1 MSPARP
7 FSKPLPRPRSG
18 VTRGSRNRA
27 PDDRAHRHTRDLDLR
42 SDRGR
47 EMRRPV
53 NSGGRTS
60 GARGASRR
68 PCDVRIRVAAQ
79 IRAKTGKSDR
89 PGAPIRVFPVFLHYR
104 YRPHDEVSFA
114 RAGFTRPSTQRRD
127 ANYKGLHHMPNH
139 LVYVLIEIFPR
150 ELKMACRV
158 VLFSAVLFCLSV
170 NVAKAGELTETP
182 VGSKVANFVNVGENQ
197 IPLPEGEWEVVA
209 TNVFRATTGG
219 VFDGNIGQ
227 AFLIQEAGKSGFS
240 AVQVRANT
248 DVSSCSGWKRRK
260 DICDRKDTHYNE
272 SDRNYNPQDAH
283 CWNVNHFI
291 INPNRDTK
299 SKYWKEIHQAA
310 KERGIG
316 KKTYIVNSYF
326 RSGRC
331 HFVGIR
337 YYFDPAQFGF
347 TPEQTRWTESG
358 WHKDVIY
365 ADSRRQRFVAAV
377 KSAGQRLAK
386 KVKTGFEDNLDGWTS
401 DIVLKFE

>member
-1 MSPARP
+1 MSEFGFRRRSAPKPANRTAQE
-7 FSKPLPRPRSG
+7 RRSES
-18 VTRGSRNRA
+18 SRYSCTTGID
-27 PDDRAHRHTRDLDLR
+27 PM
-42 SDRGR
+42 
-47 EMRRPV
+47 MRCP
-53 NSGGRTS
+53 
-60 GARGASRR
+60 
-68 PCDVRIRVAAQ
+68 
-79 IRAKTGKSDR
+79 
-89 PGAPIRVFPVFLHYR
+89 
-104 YRPHDEVSFA
+104 FA

-127 ANYKGLHHMPNH
+127 ANYNCLHHMPNH

-182 VGSKVANFVNVGENQ
+182 VGSKVANFVNVGKNQ

-219 VFDGNIGQ
+219 VIDGNIGQ
-227 AFLIQEAGKSGFS
+227 AFLIQETGKSGFS
-240 AVQVRANT
+240 AVQIRANT
-248 DVSSCSGWKRRK
+248 DVSSCGGWKRRK
-260 DICDRKDTHYNE
+260 GICDRKDTHYNE
-272 SDRNYNPQDAH
+272 SDRNYNPQDAS

-291 INPNRDTK
+291 VNPNRETK
-299 SKYWKEIHQAA
+299 SKYWKKIYQAA

-331 HFVGIR
+331 NFVGVR

-347 TPEQTRWTESG
+347 IPEQTGWKESG

-365 ADSRRQRFVAAV
+365 ADPRRQRFVAAV
-377 KSAGQRLAK
+377 KSVGERLAEK
-386 KVKTGFEDNLDGWTS
+386 ITTGFEDNLDGWTS